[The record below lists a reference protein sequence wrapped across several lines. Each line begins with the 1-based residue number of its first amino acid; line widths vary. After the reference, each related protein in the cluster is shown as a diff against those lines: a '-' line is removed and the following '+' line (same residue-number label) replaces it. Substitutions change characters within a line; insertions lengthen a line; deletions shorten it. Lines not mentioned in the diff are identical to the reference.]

1 MILLSLSLSLSAIA
15 QSDSPEPVIIIPEVQ
30 ELTEDEFN
38 ELDIDGILVRPSVSA
53 FNERRQARF
62 DSWIE
67 LRQDFRLEVRESLGN
82 LK

>member
-1 MILLSLSLSLSAIA
+1 MILLSLSISLSAIA
-15 QSDSPEPVIIIPEVQ
+15 QTESAEPVTIIPAVQ

-62 DSWIE
+62 ESWIE
-67 LRQDFRLEVRESLGN
+67 LRQDFRPEVRESLGT
-82 LK
+82 LR